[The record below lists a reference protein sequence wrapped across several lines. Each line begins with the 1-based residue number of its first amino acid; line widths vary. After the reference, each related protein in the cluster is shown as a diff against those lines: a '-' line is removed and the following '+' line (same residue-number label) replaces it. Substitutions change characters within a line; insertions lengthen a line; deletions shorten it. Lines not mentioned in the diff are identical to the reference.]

1 MSDAAPP
8 ADATD
13 APAANVAE
21 FAALRRAEL
30 RLGAKLTTPI
40 LDDRGVLLLNAGQV
54 VTPKFHARLTERGL
68 ESVRVHPTE
77 LPRLLAGK
85 PQGEA
90 REAPPARG
98 GAVAE
103 ASNKLSDAL
112 DAVGSAGRGLA
123 LPAQGDAFRRER
135 TDRTDSHYDPARRDA
150 AVGRMTA
157 AVEGVTQI
165 QAELAGSGDLDS
177 AGLAAFAAA
186 ALDDL
191 ADDGDLFAALGIN
204 PHGAGYPHRHAVH
217 AAMLAAAVGANM
229 NLDRPTL
236 NELVV
241 GVLVHDAG
249 MLRVDAR
256 HYSHPGPL
264 GRDAFLEV
272 TKHPVR
278 VFERLADVRAVPARA
293 AFVAYQMH
301 ERCDGSGYPR
311 RRTGPQLHAL
321 AKVAAVADVY
331 TALAAPR
338 PYRPG
343 LAPHHAMTHVLKAA
357 AAGALDGAAV
367 RALLATVSL
376 FPLGSRVKL
385 DDGRRGRVLR
395 AGGDYHRPVVELDP
409 PGGVAGGGE
418 DPDGELLDLSK
429 HPARRVVGVAAD
441 AAPETPAPLAAAA

>member
-1 MSDAAPP
+1 MSES
-8 ADATD
+8 
-13 APAANVAE
+13 APAADQTGVAAADVAE
-21 FAALRRAEL
+21 YAALRRGEL
-30 RLGAKLTTPI
+30 RLGATLTTPI

-54 VTPKFHARLTERGL
+54 VTPKFHSRLTERGL

-77 LPRLLAGK
+77 LPRLLAGA

-90 REAPPARG
+90 EAAPPARG

-112 DAVGSAGRGLA
+112 DAVAAARRGLA
-123 LPAQGDAFRRER
+123 LPAQNDPFRRELK
-135 TDRTDSHYDPARRDA
+135 DRAGERHDPARRDA

-157 AVEGVTQI
+157 AVTGVTQI
-165 QAELAGSGDLDS
+165 QAELAASGALDL
-177 AGLAAFAAA
+177 AGLSAFAEA

-191 ADDGDLFAALGIN
+191 ADDADLFAALGIN

-217 AAMLAAAVGANM
+217 AAMLAAAVGATLG
-229 NLDRPTL
+229 LDRATL
-236 NELVV
+236 SELTV

-249 MLRVDAR
+249 MLRIDAR
-256 HYSHPGPL
+256 HYERPGPL
-264 GRDAFLEV
+264 GRDAFLEI

-278 VFERLADVRAVPARA
+278 VFERLSDVRAVPARA
-293 AFVAYQMH
+293 AFIAYQMH

-331 TALAAPR
+331 TALASPR

-343 LAPHHAMTHVLKAA
+343 LAPHHAMRHVLQAA

-395 AGGDYHRPVVELDP
+395 ATGDLHRPVVELDP
-409 PGGVAGGGE
+409 PPGGAG
-418 DPDGELLDLSK
+418 PGELLDLSAN
-429 HPARRVVGVAAD
+429 PARRVVGVAAD
-441 AAPETPAPLAAAA
+441 AAPAAVELAAA